1 MQLQNKVETRVAI
14 LPCWTHAIPL
24 LRTEPSLH
32 ELRQCCAFRLCRAF
46 FQLVLLKCRS
56 SLLFY
61 PSNELIPACEPR
73 TKGVCIANHID
84 MAWIRPLPFLRATPL
99 AIARGATVEH
109 GPISTPRCLSRG
121 SHVTAFR
128 SVHPLPSTQRPSR
141 PSISAILPRSF
152 LSPVS
157 KGGRDGDDRVYVPVS
172 IGTDLPTVPPGSGSH
187 LSRVVKDR
195 WRGVVSATTRGPE
208 RTVAK
213 QQRCTHTTACPPHLR
228 SSTGS
233 SSARTKCPRRWWN
246 STTTSSRGSSTN
258 VSWVRGRGGPQAN
271 TMGEET

>member
-1 MQLQNKVETRVAI
+1 MLCGSIASWFLSI
-14 LPCWTHAIPL
+14 G
-24 LRTEPSLH
+24 PSQMSKLASF
-32 ELRQCCAFRLCRAF
+32 LS
-46 FQLVLLKCRS
+46 LKR
-56 SLLFY
+56 
-61 PSNELIPACEPR
+61 
-73 TKGVCIANHID
+73 ID
-84 MAWIRPLPFLRATPL
+84 PDTRATYSRRVHSQSHRHGVDPTASIPSRNSPCNRSWCDGRARPHLDPL
-99 AIARGATVEH
+99 VSFTWLPRDSVSVGA
-109 GPISTPRCLSRG
+109 PS
-121 SHVTAFR
+121 AFD
-128 SVHPLPSTQRPSR
+128 PQRPSR

-157 KGGRDGDDRVYVPVS
+157 KGGRDRNDRVYVPVS
-172 IGTDLPTVPPGSGSH
+172 IGTDLPTVPPGSGSQ

-213 QQRCTHTTACPPHLR
+213 QQRCTHTTACPPYLR

-271 TMGEET
+271 TMGEETEEVGRD